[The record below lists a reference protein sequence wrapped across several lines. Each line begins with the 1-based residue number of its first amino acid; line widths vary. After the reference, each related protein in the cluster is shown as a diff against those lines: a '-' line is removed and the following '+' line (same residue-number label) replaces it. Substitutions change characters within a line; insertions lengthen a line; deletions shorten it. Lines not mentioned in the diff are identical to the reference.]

1 MCWWD
6 WLGVAISSLLFMVG
20 FTVLLMGHAWPT
32 KQEWNETSS
41 YHQTF
46 QHDESEL
53 ITNLNIS

>member
-1 MCWWD
+1 VGLVGGCYQQSVV
-6 WLGVAISSLLFMVG
+6 LVG

-46 QHDESEL
+46 QHDESQR